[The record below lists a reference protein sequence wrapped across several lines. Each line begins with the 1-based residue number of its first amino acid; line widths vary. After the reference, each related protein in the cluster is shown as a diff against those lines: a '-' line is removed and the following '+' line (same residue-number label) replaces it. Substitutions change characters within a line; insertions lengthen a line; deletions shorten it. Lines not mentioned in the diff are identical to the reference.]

1 MTDTTQ
7 EQRLVD
13 AARQGDEGAFE
24 SLVRLY
30 EKRVFALAV
39 RMCGNSDDAAEAA
52 QEAFLA
58 AWQGLRFFRGDS
70 SFSTW
75 LYRLTSNA
83 CVDLLRREGRH
94 RSVAG
99 PSLDDDGEL
108 NRDVP
113 DTAPSP
119 QEEAERRE
127 LRAQIEEGLRALSP
141 EHRQVLIL
149 REMHQLSYDEIAD
162 TLDLDVGTVKSR
174 ISRGRKQLRNF
185 LLRSGNFLAAPPSKE
200 TGKEGCQ

>member
-1 MTDTTQ
+1 MTDIQ
-7 EQRLVD
+7 EQNWIKS
-13 AARQGDEGAFE
+13 AQNGDQDAFE
-24 SLVRLY
+24 QLVRRY
-30 EKRVFALAV
+30 EKRVFALTL
-39 RMCGNSDDAAEAA
+39 RMCRNPEDAAEAA

-58 AWQGLRFFRGDS
+58 AWQGLAFFRGDA

-83 CVDLLRREGRH
+83 CVDLMRREGRH
-94 RSVAG
+94 WDAAG
-99 PSLDDDGEL
+99 PSLDDGEL
-108 NRDVP
+108 NLDIP
-113 DTAPSP
+113 DRTASP
-119 QEEAERRE
+119 QEAAERSE

-141 EHRQVLIL
+141 EHREVLVL

-185 LLRSGNFLAAPPSKE
+185 LLRSGNFLAAPSSKE